1 MSEKHISVGAA
12 TILVNVGSTS
22 PLALTGVIERI
33 TTLELCGRKH
43 DDVISVK
50 GEITEEEQ
58 YLIVEVTGAVL
69 PPGFPLTIAQLT
81 TSDVAINQDSVIMIL
96 PVEVV

>member
-1 MSEKHISVGAA
+1 MSGNQISFGAV
-12 TILVNVGSTS
+12 TILVNVGSTV
-22 PLALTGVIERI
+22 PLSLTGVIEKI
-33 TTLELCGRKH
+33 TTLKLCGRKH
-43 DDVISVK
+43 DDIIPIGGK
-50 GEITEEEQ
+50 ITEEEE

-96 PVEVV
+96 PVEVI